1 MSEVKTVNL
10 ADVLKAK
17 GRYTEIRMGGGL
29 GLTAKTELS
38 VKDLQFPQADGMV
51 VAGAQRNKRKL
62 QNLNARLGRDSGA
75 LLLLGWDLPIY
86 VDTEDPTGFTGSA
99 TINLWSKT
107 EPATLETAEKLLKT
121 IAGFV
126 VFNNVNPRIGWHLY
140 GPDRKSSIIIPA
152 EMIAELPRHTLSG
165 APYVPPLHKCP
176 LKDSELELL
185 KQAEIDRDTLEVE
198 IAGLEDLDPRTP
210 EQDAEL
216 TKLRAKQ
223 AATKPLFKLF
233 APAGASTWLVYSMED
248 DGDTLWAVA
257 DIGQDCVEYGTVSI
271 KHDICNPVH
280 RMPVEKDKFFEGKK
294 VTYTLL
300 ELCAEDRLPT
310 NLYPTDAEKEKRK
323 AQKEEDARLAD
334 IQAAWEAE
342 GAEVV

>member
-1 MSEVKTVNL
+1 MVNL

-38 VKDLQFPQADGMV
+38 VKDLQFPQADGTV
-51 VAGAQRNKRKL
+51 VAGTQRNKRKL
-62 QNLNARLGRDSGA
+62 QNFNVRLGRDPGA

-107 EPATLETAEKLLKT
+107 EPATLETAAKLFKA

-165 APYVPPLHKCP
+165 APYVPPQHKCP
-176 LKDSELELL
+176 LKDSELGLL
-185 KQAEIDRDTLEVE
+185 KQAEIDRDTLEVD
-198 IAGLEDLDPRTP
+198 IAGLEDLNPRTP

-216 TKLRAKQ
+216 TKLRAKH

-233 APAGASTWLVYSMED
+233 APAGAATWLVYSMED

-257 DIGQDCVEYGTVSI
+257 DLGQDCVEYGTVSI

-280 RMPVEKDKFFEGKK
+280 RMPVEKDKFFEGKR

-310 NLYPTDAEKEKRK
+310 NLYPTDAQKEKRK
-323 AQKEEDARLAD
+323 AERAEDERLAD
-334 IQAAWEAE
+334 IQATWEAA